1 MLRVTCAGGLCHHG
15 IHTHIR
21 VHTCKNTPTHP
32 ISSSP
37 WQRISKPAGARRGS
51 QVQGWAP
58 SQAPPSPGNAV
69 KAADPQDQGQAS
81 PGQEENR
88 MQLGKAAEAELR
100 PRPRGKALGQFVC
113 CPEQKS
119 VFPAQPLRNLGQ
131 EDTLWTTGLTLLG
144 DTERQGLGPSGT
156 WSSLCRAGGFSP

>member
-1 MLRVTCAGGLCHHG
+1 MAENLETNRGQERVSGPGMGPLSG
-15 IHTHIR
+15 
-21 VHTCKNTPTHP
+21 PTL
-32 ISSSP
+32 SG
-37 WQRISKPAGARRGS
+37 K
-51 QVQGWAP
+51 GW
-58 SQAPPSPGNAV
+58 GNAV

-100 PRPRGKALGQFVC
+100 PRPQGKALGQFVC
-113 CPEQKS
+113 CPKQKS

-131 EDTLWTTGLTLLG
+131 EDTLWTTGLNLLG